1 MEQHIE
7 AVATIADQVGH
18 LYKHKTPFRIY
29 HGSTNSTRQSQFRRD
44 ELIDTSHLHHVISVD
59 LESKFALVEPNV
71 AMDTLVEET
80 RKHGLIPPV
89 VMECPGIT
97 VGGGFSGTGKSSSFK
112 FGFFDR
118 TVDWIE
124 IVLANGRGN
133 GGLPR

>member
-1 MEQHIE
+1 
-7 AVATIADQVGH
+7 
-18 LYKHKTPFRIY
+18 
-29 HGSTNSTRQSQFRRD
+29 
-44 ELIDTSHLHHVISVD
+44 
-59 LESKFALVEPNV
+59 
-71 AMDTLVEET
+71 MDTLVEET